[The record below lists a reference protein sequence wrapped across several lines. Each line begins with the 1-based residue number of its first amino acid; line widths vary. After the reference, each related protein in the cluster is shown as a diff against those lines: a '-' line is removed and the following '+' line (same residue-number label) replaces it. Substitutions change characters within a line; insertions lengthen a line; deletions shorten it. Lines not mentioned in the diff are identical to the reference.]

1 MGTALAFNIHDRLL
15 KARRHAGLTQSEL
28 ATRLG
33 VGRRSITR
41 YEDGQG
47 TPNRATLLGWSLV
60 TGVDPHWLEHGEE
73 DAADT
78 PHTQAGSGSS
88 CNDTGTDPP
97 GRDDPDDMPVAA

>member
-1 MGTALAFNIHDRLL
+1 MGTALAFDIHDRLL

-28 ATRLG
+28 ASRLG

-73 DAADT
+73 DA
-78 PHTQAGSGSS
+78 
-88 CNDTGTDPP
+88 GTRSDPP
-97 GRDDPDDMPVAA
+97 RTQQTTQSRCNPYPPEDHDPWDMPEAA